1 MTGPEQRKLRILHY
15 IPTLERAGA
24 EGQLVENIRHM
35 DRDKY
40 ENFICEGHASE
51 DHKGALQEMGIPVLH
66 VGTGTK
72 LQMLRPARRIREII
86 WERQIDVFHIA
97 LFPTRAGFLAAM
109 GSSVRVVTTL
119 PNTFSVRERLSSG
132 DATLRTV
139 PYLEGSALA

>member
-1 MTGPEQRKLRILHY
+1 MTGPEQRRLLILHY

-40 ENFICEGHASE
+40 ENFICEGHASA
-51 DHKGALQEMGIPVLH
+51 DHKGTLQEMGIPVLH

-86 WERQIDVFHIA
+86 RERQIDVFHTGKLIVS
-97 LFPTRAGFLAAM
+97 FGNWRKI
-109 GSSVRVVTTL
+109 SSTIKTMIDSIQ
-119 PNTFSVRERLSSG
+119 PKSYPG
-132 DATLRTV
+132 W
-139 PYLEGSALA
+139 